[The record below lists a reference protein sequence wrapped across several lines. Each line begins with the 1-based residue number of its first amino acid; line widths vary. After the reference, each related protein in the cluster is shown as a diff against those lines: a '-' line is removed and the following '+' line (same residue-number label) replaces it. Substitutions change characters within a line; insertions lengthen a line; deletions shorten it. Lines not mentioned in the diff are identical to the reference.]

1 MDNLE
6 KKPDVNI
13 SEEINEIITEIKKLK
28 KEFNAFKQNE
38 YYIDHSNDDETE
50 AKDLI
55 KESLDLAKEKIDLYN
70 DKEPIEKMTL
80 CNHQNET
87 DLNINKE
94 GVTNDDHQEKFAILK
109 FGNQIKNLNPD
120 TLNKLYNDSYS
131 KIASYNFG
139 SLKDKLKTVHFIV
152 NLKYATYYTILN
164 TKYLDIISIKDISY
178 MFEKN
183 TTKVKLILDRIHYTI
198 NKNSYDTESISE
210 SKDLELT
217 FNSVKSFNEWCFSL
231 ENNKIY
237 LEFNKINK

>member
-6 KKPDVNI
+6 EKPDVNI

-28 KEFNAFKQNE
+28 KEVNAFKQNE

-94 GVTNDDHQEKFAILK
+94 GVTNDNYKEKA
-109 FGNQIKNLNPD
+109 
-120 TLNKLYNDSYS
+120 
-131 KIASYNFG
+131 AR
-139 SLKDKLKTVHFIV
+139 KD
-152 NLKYATYYTILN
+152 
-164 TKYLDIISIKDISY
+164 
-178 MFEKN
+178 
-183 TTKVKLILDRIHYTI
+183 
-198 NKNSYDTESISE
+198 
-210 SKDLELT
+210 
-217 FNSVKSFNEWCFSL
+217 
-231 ENNKIY
+231 
-237 LEFNKINK
+237 